1 MKRKKVIRTITK
13 QPIEVKPTA
22 VHSVLVKLEAICL
35 LNNFKKAKKEKNKIV
50 HFRGEK
56 EAGSK
61 SVAKFF
67 YWSVLIQLISIAAI
81 NQLGSGGVLR
91 VQTRLTIVKDSS
103 RD

>member
-1 MKRKKVIRTITK
+1 MKRKNVIRTITK
-13 QPIEVKPTA
+13 QPIEVKSTA
-22 VHSVLVKLEAICL
+22 VHSALVKLEAICL

-61 SVAKFF
+61 SVVKFF
-67 YWSVLIQLISIAAI
+67 LLISLNSAHFYSCKELNWA
-81 NQLGSGGVLR
+81 LEV
-91 VQTRLTIVKDSS
+91 VCVFK